1 MPYSAESILDMVQ
14 DLDVIFGK
22 GPGSKQV
29 PNDENGHAPVWKK
42 MSIFWELPYWHI
54 LETRQAFE
62 KFKQDMTDQQR
73 EVKLP
78 SDYDRAIKKAYEK
91 MTMPHRTPQR
101 GRRPVPKKPTE
112 KGKSIAQL
120 GEQKKQNISPLK
132 VGTSRNDPG
141 HYDAQ
146 ALMEIIEKTG
156 MSLEQIQDEDNFPR
170 AKVVVPYIPGAALL
184 EPEHMLTKMARL
196 NRWYMNAYD
205 SGVIGL
211 KAKVRNHYFRGPEL
225 IHIEYSE
232 LWQMF
237 HQDALDKSLMSC
249 WCL

>member
-1 MPYSAESILDMVQ
+1 MD
-14 DLDVIFGK
+14 
-22 GPGSKQV
+22 
-29 PNDENGHAPVWKK
+29 
-42 MSIFWELPYWHI
+42 
-54 LETRQAFE
+54 
-62 KFKQDMTDQQR
+62 
-73 EVKLP
+73 
-78 SDYDRAIKKAYEK
+78 
-91 MTMPHRTPQR
+91 
-101 GRRPVPKKPTE
+101 
-112 KGKSIAQL
+112 
-120 GEQKKQNISPLK
+120 
-132 VGTSRNDPG
+132 
-141 HYDAQ
+141 
-146 ALMEIIEKTG
+146 IIEKTG
-156 MSLEQIQDEDNFPR
+156 MSLEQIQDEDSFPR
-170 AKVVVPYIPGAALL
+170 AKVVVPYIPGATLL